1 MVGIRQPL
9 MRASRP
15 APAALDALIAEALW
29 ARVAGR
35 LPARR
40 RRLELL
46 RAAAARGSRTP
57 DAEGRLA
64 AAALIAGAG
73 LAYFYRVPAAV

>member
-1 MVGIRQPL
+1 MIRRSL
-9 MRASRP
+9 LRAGRP
-15 APAALDALIAEALW
+15 APAALDALIAAALW

-35 LPARR
+35 RPARR

-57 DAEGRLA
+57 DSEGRLA
-64 AAALIAGAG
+64 AALMAGAG
-73 LAYFYRVPAAV
+73 RACFYRVPAAS